1 MDGLINSP
9 EYFKHLQNGTAGEY
23 LASLGL
29 DYVLANPGILDRQPY
44 DGQFNEYLSP
54 TEIFYGGKQLL
65 IYGTDR

>member
-29 DYVLANPGILDRQPY
+29 DYVLANLSILDCH